1 MLETINNLLKQLE
14 ASMRG
19 KKFNDNFFSDTKEL
33 FSWAHS
39 CFVEN
44 RHIDE
49 KEKKV
54 LIENAVK
61 LHNRAK
67 TITNP
72 RYSESVTYLKSA
84 AAWILSAYAEK
95 NTKFC
100 ILFIRLHCRIASEW
114 IQLKAVNYAKQS
126 YEEALSTWKKL
137 NVHALD
143 RLLSRVEF
151 DSLKQTVFYGYL
163 DLSKLLR
170 ENTGEISPQ
179 DSLSIRAC
187 VGGKFSNV
195 FSFTILKSVIILLSW
210 YLSVVHIC

>member
-19 KKFNDNFFSDTKEL
+19 KKFNDNFCSDTKEL

-44 RHIDE
+44 RHVDE

-187 VGGKFSNV
+187 VGGKFLNV

-210 YLSVVHIC
+210 CLSAVHIC